1 MVPKMVGTPPTQ
13 ILQCVF
19 LTNKDQIYNTA
30 TKIGFIRFRPFFPKH
45 PFGYG
50 VPVLRQTLLLVV
62 MSFVAFNL
70 EHFLGL
76 PLVFSAWTTLTI
88 IGHSFYRIAPVWVFL
103 KLSHDWIRVFGNFVT
118 EVGRSSSRLRSGGT
132 ISTVPLQMLL
142 ASVTMT
148 KVASPLS

>member
-30 TKIGFIRFRPFFPKH
+30 TKIGFIRFHPFFPKH
-45 PFGYG
+45 PFGYW
-50 VPVLRQTLLLVV
+50 VPVLSQTLLLVV

-76 PLVFSAWTTLTI
+76 PLVFSTWATLII

-103 KLSHDWIRVFGNFVT
+103 RFSRDWIWVFGTLSQKWGVLPAASDQGVQF
-118 EVGRSSSRLRSGGT
+118 RLCHYGCC
-132 ISTVPLQMLL
+132 
-142 ASVTMT
+142 
-148 KVASPLS
+148 

>member
-1 MVPKMVGTPPTQ
+1 MPKMVGTPPTQ

-30 TKIGFIRFRPFFPKH
+30 TKIGFIRFHPFFPKH

-50 VPVLRQTLLLVV
+50 GPVLSQTLLSVV
-62 MSFVAFNL
+62 TSFVAFNR

-76 PLVFSAWTTLTI
+76 PLVFGTWTTLIT
-88 IGHSFYRIAPVWVFL
+88 IGHLFYRIAPVWVFL
-103 KLSHDWIRVFGNFVT
+103 RFSRDWIWVFGNFVT
-118 EVGRSSSRLRSGGT
+118 EVGCSSGRLRSGGT
-132 ISTVPLQMLL
+132 ISTVPLWMLL

-148 KVASPLS
+148 KAFSPLS